1 MLRSIEPFPATVR
14 TTVEGMSRTA
24 SAPGLEASG
33 HGVAVGSLALQIDVD
48 LSNPE
53 TCPSG
58 TPTAFQCFARTGSA
72 VVPGL
77 GDVHESHNYVL
88 ENRPAGSGAAVL
100 AAKRGLPPRA
110 TVPTCLR
117 R

>member
-1 MLRSIEPFPATVR
+1 VLRSIEPFPATVR

-53 TCPSG
+53 TPVPVG
-58 TPTAFQCFARTGSA
+58 NADCFPVFR
-72 VVPGL
+72 P
-77 GDVHESHNYVL
+77 
-88 ENRPAGSGAAVL
+88 NR
-100 AAKRGLPPRA
+100 
-110 TVPTCLR
+110 
-117 R
+117 